1 MSNDQCCISAH
12 NFAYFFS
19 FLLETCIFKNLYNII
34 VFPENME
41 NVVFIIKILETG
53 MNVFKSHS
61 ETIESK
67 KYDEILTIY
76 ECVEK

>member
-1 MSNDQCCISAH
+1 
-12 NFAYFFS
+12 
-19 FLLETCIFKNLYNII
+19 
-34 VFPENME
+34 ME
-41 NVVFIIKILETG
+41 NVFIIKILETG

-61 ETIESK
+61 EIIESK

>member
-1 MSNDQCCISAH
+1 MLLTFHNIFYFVFFKINISQIRLQLVFTTSA
-12 NFAYFFS
+12 
-19 FLLETCIFKNLYNII
+19 
-34 VFPENME
+34 FPENME

-61 ETIESK
+61 QIIESK
-67 KYDEILTIY
+67 KYYEILTIY